1 MDGFPTWYG
10 FFAPAGTPSEIVAR
24 LEADIRSIMQ
34 EAPMVEK
41 MRTLGNDVA
50 FKGSKAFA
58 EEIALE
64 IAMFKRVI
72 ERGDITIQ
80 R

>member
-1 MDGFPTWYG
+1 
-10 FFAPAGTPSEIVAR
+10 
-24 LEADIRSIMQ
+24 MQ

-41 MRTLGNDVA
+41 MCTLGNDVA